1 MASVHQTVEWATR
14 MNSSRIA
21 GSGLLDSTTMVV
33 HPTSTDLDLSLLA
46 LFAGWAMTET
56 VRQRMAE
63 DGFPEVRFNDGVVIQ
78 HLLAEPLSISA
89 LAQRM
94 GVTQQAAS
102 KTVADMDRRGLLA
115 RHRSPADARV
125 TLLDLT
131 DHARAAV
138 EAARGHRAALDA
150 SLTEQIGA
158 ARIAETR
165 AALTA
170 ILTRLDADQSIRNR
184 RVRPPA

>member
-1 MASVHQTVEWATR
+1 
-14 MNSSRIA
+14 
-21 GSGLLDSTTMVV
+21 MVV
-33 HPTSTDLDLSLLA
+33 HPTAADLDLSLLA
-46 LFAGWAMTET
+46 LFAGWAMTST
-56 VRQRMAE
+56 VQSRLAE

-102 KTVADMDRRGLLA
+102 KAVADMHRRGLLA
-115 RHRSPADARV
+115 RRRSATDARV

-138 EAARGHRAALDA
+138 QAARVQRAALDA
-150 SLTEQIGA
+150 ELVEELGS
-158 ARIAETR
+158 ARVAETR
-165 AALTA
+165 AVLTA
-170 ILTRLDADQSIRNR
+170 ILARLDADQAIRNR